1 STRHRTRHLHPPAP
15 PTHTT
20 TAVILKRSR
29 KRRCPAPDPYNG
41 VPFSTDTEEIIA
53 GYATQVSHTDVRQL
67 AHAVDSGTA
76 VTIEYV
82 ATTGSRTIRTISGLD
97 LDPPYLHAWCHLR
110 DAERVFTLSR
120 IHGVM
125 PPG

>member
-1 STRHRTRHLHPPAP
+1 MPAD
-15 PTHTT
+15 
-20 TAVILKRSR
+20 AVPVLVDARDERACGRSSPGA
-29 KRRCPAPDPYNG
+29 KKPA
-41 VPFSTDTEEIIA
+41 A
-53 GYATQVSHTDVRQL
+53 
-67 AHAVDSGTA
+67 A

-125 PPG
+125 PPA